1 MTSKERVLRAINR
14 KETDRVPFD
23 MEISGYGGNKWR
35 RFFEYF
41 DANTEEEV
49 LERLHIDFRKCTYNL
64 DFAAGA
70 IAGNTFVN
78 HWGVLKDRFGIALEH
93 PLAKACTIEDIEK
106 HDRWPDPDEIDY
118 EQMITKMNGH
128 KDYAVYGGCW
138 GPILY
143 VASELFGMEHL
154 FILMYEM
161 PDIVDYLLD
170 KITGF
175 YMKVNRRIF
184 EKAGRSMQIFYMG
197 DDYGTQN
204 DLIISPDLWR
214 RFIKPRLARVYQL
227 AEEYGYLIQLH
238 SCGNIEKIIPDLIE
252 LGVVVLNPVQP
263 AAQEMDIKEL
273 KRKYGKQLCFNG
285 SIDTQTVL
293 PFGSVSDVQSYVHER
308 LELFKN
314 DGGFILAPSQGF
326 LPEVPMKNIEAM
338 YQAALHWK
346 G

>member
-1 MTSKERVLRAINR
+1 MTSKERVLRTIYR

-23 MEISGYGGNKWR
+23 IEISGYGGNKWG
-35 RFFEYF
+35 RFFDYF
-41 DANTEEEV
+41 DVNTEDEV
-49 LERLHIDFRKCTYNL
+49 LKRLNIDFRKCTYNL

-70 IAGNTFVN
+70 VGGTTFVN
-78 HWGVLKDRFGIALEH
+78 HWGVLKDRFGIALQH
-93 PLAKACTIEDIEK
+93 PLAGAYTIKDIEK
-106 HDRWPDPDEIDY
+106 HNKWPDPDEIDY
-118 EQMITKMNGH
+118 KMMVDNMKKY
-128 KDYAVYGGCW
+128 KDFAVYGGCW

-161 PDIVDYLLD
+161 HDTVDYVLD
-170 KITGF
+170 KITDF
-175 YMKVNRRIF
+175 YMEVNKRIF
-184 EKAGRSMQIFYMG
+184 EKAGKDMQIFYMG

-204 DLIISPDLWR
+204 DLIISPNLWR
-214 RFIKPRLARVYQL
+214 RFIKPRLAKVFRL
-227 AEEYGYLIQLH
+227 AEKYGYFIQLH

-252 LGVVVLNPVQP
+252 LGVAILNPVQP
-263 AAQEMDIKEL
+263 IAHGMNIREL
-273 KRKYGKQLCFNG
+273 KHKYGKQLCFNG

-293 PFGSVSDVQSYVHER
+293 PFGSVSDVQRYVHER

-338 YQAALHWK
+338 YQAALY
-346 G
+346 